1 LDGTFGICSSRLL
14 LFIALAVDEEH
25 KGVPIALFLFSA
37 CTKARATHA
46 SYDTAILT
54 KLLCAW
60 KTSLVHKFGLFE
72 PRSCITDTDTKERGA
87 IIATWPHIILLI
99 CRFHLRQCWTNHRK
113 KLFRFPGGEY
123 WKDLVRNT
131 LNTLKVQLI
140 SSVDHASAV
149 SLIESKRVFL
159 QNILASY
166 PEGKRAA
173 EAGLQHFR
181 YLDEY
186 WMKQSLWQ
194 SWSEWGRLAAAAAI
208 KIPVEG
214 IIPTTNHLESFN
226 MVLKKKYIQ
235 HHLHSGHRLRFDLL
249 IILLITEILP
259 KVYSRRRA
267 MRDHTSWLDARFFEG
282 AGGQNLS
289 ELQQKVAASKQEQ
302 ARIEQSICWWSTDI
316 NRDQRAQ
323 EILVLQRLHSFASGA
338 PPYTFTAICSSSQPN
353 TSHSLKLGQTGE
365 GCCTCRD
372 FYNKG
377 GACKHLRAFRLIIDG
392 WASRGLCNPF
402 YYPSSLPSAR
412 EIKQKALVDSMGQAT
427 QAIPPAILL
436 KEDVLEQWVNLQAL
450 AQDRTIFGGPNED
463 QDTSV
468 HSGLDEEEEQSQLT
482 LVLIPLNLHTSTQ
495 PDLENL
501 FHEQRDAVDVQIG
514 HRITQEVVS
523 LIPRLRGLETLM
535 VDATA
540 LTKSPQLLEFNKL
553 LQSIT
558 SRISAATID
567 DFNGMPASTIDETKE
582 VEGTTE
588 MRDSQKRRGYKRT
601 MLRAP
606 SPEENQKRKKSH
618 GTL

>member
-1 LDGTFGICSSRLL
+1 
-14 LFIALAVDEEH
+14 
-25 KGVPIALFLFSA
+25 
-37 CTKARATHA
+37 
-46 SYDTAILT
+46 
-54 KLLCAW
+54 
-60 KTSLVHKFGLFE
+60 
-72 PRSCITDTDTKERGA
+72 
-87 IIATWPHIILLI
+87 
-99 CRFHLRQCWTNHRK
+99 
-113 KLFRFPGGEY
+113 
-123 WKDLVRNT
+123 
-131 LNTLKVQLI
+131 
-140 SSVDHASAV
+140 
-149 SLIESKRVFL
+149 
-159 QNILASY
+159 
-166 PEGKRAA
+166 
-173 EAGLQHFR
+173 
-181 YLDEY
+181 
-186 WMKQSLWQ
+186 
-194 SWSEWGRLAAAAAI
+194 
-208 KIPVEG
+208 
-214 IIPTTNHLESFN
+214 

-289 ELQQKVAASKQEQ
+289 ELQQKLAASKQEQ

-338 PPYTFTAICSSSQPN
+338 PPYTFTAICSSSHPN

-365 GCCTCRD
+365 GSCTCRD

-377 GACKHLRAFRLIIDG
+377 GACKHLRAFHLIIDG

-402 YYPSSLPSAR
+402 YYPSSLSSAR
-412 EIKQKALVDSMGQAT
+412 EIKQKALTDSTGQAT

-463 QDTSV
+463 QEETLV
-468 HSGLDEEEEQSQLT
+468 HSGLDEEEEQSQ
-482 LVLIPLNLHTSTQ
+482 VSGYHVS
-495 PDLENL
+495 DLGNL

-535 VDATA
+535 LDATA
-540 LTKSPQLLEFNKL
+540 LTKSPQLLEFDKL

-567 DFNGMPASTIDETKE
+567 DFNGMPASTIDKAKE

-588 MRDSQKRRGYKRT
+588 MHDSQKRRGYKCT